1 LVWTALKQDSR
12 AQNHES
18 IYSLFRRPG
27 SHRIPSCAQATKRR
41 PAIELLFDQLRAC
54 RLAAE
59 QKETYVK
66 QQETALQLREL
77 NEATAAAAKQA
88 ELTQTKIEIEV
99 AANRGSAQ
107 LAEAEGLAKRDIAR
121 AEGESRASE
130 LLGGGEAAR
139 VSQVGEAE
147 ANVNRRKVEAYRDP
161 RLFALNL
168 LGEQLSRSAQPLV
181 PERVLLFGQPQE
193 NGAASPRIEASG
205 LLSALLGLLVSE
217 KSGFNVLA
225 PNDPPRK
232 RATTM
237 SGREGTARVI

>member
-1 LVWTALKQDSR
+1 MRNGRAIAVTCYSQLPIHTQASILRRDPIRDS
-12 AQNHES
+12 A
-18 IYSLFRRPG
+18 
-27 SHRIPSCAQATKRR
+27 
-41 PAIELLFDQLRAC
+41 
-54 RLAAE
+54 
-59 QKETYVK
+59 YVK

-121 AEGESRASE
+121 AEGESRAGE
-130 LLGGGEAAR
+130 PLGRGGAAR

-168 LGEQLSRSAQPLV
+168 LGEQLSKSAQPLV

-193 NGAASPRIEASG
+193 NGAASPR
-205 LLSALLGLLVSE
+205 
-217 KSGFNVLA
+217 
-225 PNDPPRK
+225 D
-232 RATTM
+232 
-237 SGREGTARVI
+237 

>member
-1 LVWTALKQDSR
+1 MR
-12 AQNHES
+12 A
-18 IYSLFRRPG
+18 FTVFFGGPG
-27 SHRIPSCAQATKRR
+27 SHRIPICAQPAKRL
-41 PAIELLFDQLRAC
+41 PAIELLFDQLGAC

-107 LAEAEGLAKRDIAR
+107 LAEAEGLAKRDVAR

-130 LLGGGEAAR
+130 LLGRGEAAR
-139 VSQVGEAE
+139 LSQVGEAE

-168 LGEQLSRSAQPLV
+168 LGEQLSKSTQPLV
-181 PERVLLFGQPQE
+181 PERVLLFGQTQE
-193 NGAASPRIEASG
+193 NVASPRIEASG
-205 LLSALLGLLVSE
+205 LLPALLGLLVSE
-217 KSGFNVLA
+217 KSGLNVLA
-225 PNDPPRK
+225 PNDPPQK
-232 RATTM
+232 RATEQK
-237 SGREGTARVI
+237 S

>member
-1 LVWTALKQDSR
+1 MVWTALKQDSR

-121 AEGESRASE
+121 AE
-130 LLGGGEAAR
+130 
-139 VSQVGEAE
+139 
-147 ANVNRRKVEAYRDP
+147 
-161 RLFALNL
+161 
-168 LGEQLSRSAQPLV
+168 LSRSAQPLV